1 MTARKAPARKAA
13 RSGRT
18 RTRRRVTIYWTDRAL
33 SDLEAIADY
42 ISRDNP
48 RAAERWV
55 MKLIS
60 AAESAAAAPRAG
72 RRVPELAR
80 ADVREVLLRSYRIVY
95 RAGSRRIEILAVFEG
110 HRLLRGDEIA
120 LESEE

>member
-1 MTARKAPARKAA
+1 MTSRKAPVKKAR

-18 RTRRRVTIYWTDRAL
+18 PGRFAIYWTDRAL

-55 MKLIS
+55 MKLVS
-60 AAESAAAAPRAG
+60 AAEDAAAMPRAG
-72 RRVPELAR
+72 RRVPEVAPE
-80 ADVREVLLRSYRIVY
+80 DVREVLLRSYRVVY
-95 RAGSRRIEILAVFEG
+95 RVKSKRIEILTVFEG
-110 HRLLRGDEIA
+110 HRLLGDDEIV

>member
-1 MTARKAPARKAA
+1 MTERKAPARKAA

-18 RTRRRVTIYWTDRAL
+18 PGRVAIYWTDRAL
-33 SDLEAIADY
+33 SDLEAVADY

-55 MKLIS
+55 LKLVS

-72 RRVPELAR
+72 RRVPEIAR
-80 ADVREVLLRSYRIVY
+80 EDVREVLLRSYRIVY
-95 RAGSRRIEILAVFEG
+95 CVKSKRIEILTVFEG
-110 HRLLRGDEIA
+110 HRLFRSDEIV
-120 LESEE
+120 LEPEE